1 MDLIMPRQ
9 IKGLKGH
16 MKHRRNLCIVC
27 GLSAT
32 GGKGGRFTERLQ
44 KTFVENVPGGEYYD
58 KDDLS
63 LPDGCCTS
71 CRLKIYDGKP
81 LPELFIWPAYSFEED
96 FQGVCECFLC
106 ERSRKRHILTQAA
119 KSAMKNP
126 ERKQPSNQTY
136 YGF

>member
-1 MDLIMPRQ
+1 MMPRQ

-63 LPDGCCTS
+63 LPDGCCTLGQPKFFWDF
-71 CRLKIYDGKP
+71 RLKLHG
-81 LPELFIWPAYSFEED
+81 EVW
-96 FQGVCECFLC
+96 
-106 ERSRKRHILTQAA
+106 A
-119 KSAMKNP
+119 KSCLDTNFQP
-126 ERKQPSNQTY
+126 IRKSFDHVTEAP
-136 YGF
+136 